1 MTLSPVNMLTGS
13 TFHKGLLFLFQLAW
27 DCRFRLPLLITI
39 GFMVLDVRMQ
49 LEINVDV
56 EQRNVQGDDSDEEF
70 SSGSAGVTDDDD
82 YQSSFEET
90 ESVG

>member
-1 MTLSPVNMLTGS
+1 MVLADSN
-13 TFHKGLLFLFQLAW
+13 FHKGLVFLFRLAW

-56 EQRNVQGDDSDEEF
+56 DPRNPRGEEEADGEDSEEY
-70 SSGSAGVTDDDD
+70 SSNSVSITDDDD
-82 YQSSFEET
+82 YLSSYEET
-90 ESVG
+90 DSVG